1 MMVSKIRSKLIFPVF
16 SLGFFLLL
24 FSHIQARNLHGRLV
38 IKNTVEESK
47 DINPD
52 VYVIPVKISTKGDTR
67 KEVMNTLRKVEEK
80 LFRKDLRMDIS
91 GHFVRKTRNGLWVG
105 EGSYKFYIGKEE
117 NKKRVLNALSKIERK
132 FRGIHLAIH
141 EPYWDISKT
150 KIKRVTYELQ
160 LKIIDASKKLAHGA
174 SQKTGMICSIREI
187 NLEPPKVISEKY
199 KWEKRIRIKAT
210 VLINCYSASP

>member
-1 MMVSKIRSKLIFPVF
+1 MVNRIGSKLIFLVF
-16 SLGFFLLL
+16 SSGFFLL
-24 FSHIQARNLHGRLV
+24 FFFHIQARNLRGRLV

-52 VYVIPVKISTKGDTR
+52 VYVIPVKISIKGNTR
-67 KEVMNTLRKVEEK
+67 KEVMNTLKKVEER
-80 LFRKDLRMDIS
+80 LFRKNLRMDIV
-91 GHFVRKTRNGLWVG
+91 GHFIRKTRDGLWVG
-105 EGSYKFYIGKEE
+105 EGSYKFYVGKEE
-117 NKKRVLNALSKIERK
+117 NKKRVLNALSKIKRK
-132 FRGIHLAIH
+132 FRGFHLTIH
-141 EPYWDISKT
+141 EPYWDVSKA

-160 LKIIDASKKLAHGA
+160 LRIIDASKKLAHGA

-187 NLEPPKVISEKY
+187 NLEPPEVISEKY